1 LKFEAKMVNKPIV
14 LSEFLGIVRE
24 VIKQNMPNLYW
35 IIAEISEAKENQK
48 GHFYLT
54 LVEKKDD
61 KVLAQIKGNIWS
73 YEYRKLL
80 TKFKKA
86 TGEGFKVGMKVLLLV
101 GVDYHEVYGMSL
113 LIKDVDPSY
122 TLGEMALKKME
133 IIERL
138 RQEGLID
145 LNKRLDLPIV
155 PQRIAIISSPNAA
168 GYEDFLKQLTQN
180 QQGYF
185 FYIELFPSLMQGDET
200 ETTLI
205 NRLNE
210 IEGRTEEFDIV
221 VIIRGGGSTVDLS
234 CFDNY
239 NIAKRVAQFPLPVI
253 TGIGHEKDETVLD
266 IVAHTS
272 LKTPTAVADFLLSGS
287 RSFEEEI
294 IKLQQRLKT
303 ATTNLINQNNQWLQS
318 ISAKFIYLSKNYST
332 NRLNRIYLIQV
343 RLQKSLVHL
352 IHLHQTRLTNLG
364 QAIRLLSP
372 ENILQ
377 RGYSITYLNGKII
390 KDISQIKNG
399 SMIETRLKDASFQSM
414 VKIKKGGGNKKIDQI
429 NLFSSI
435 NGD

>member
-1 LKFEAKMVNKPIV
+1 MVNKPIV

-399 SMIETRLKDASFQSM
+399 SMIETRLKDGSFQSM

>member
-1 LKFEAKMVNKPIV
+1 MVNKPIV